1 MSSHT
6 IENLLTHRSIRK
18 FKNKKI
24 AQDTFDSLILA
35 GQAAASSSFLQ
46 GVTIIRITD
55 KNKRNA
61 LCKISGNQKYIEE
74 APEFIVFCADLNRS
88 MRCCVSTGGS
98 PMEGLTEHFLIA
110 TVDTAIFAQNVV
122 VAAESIGLGICY
134 IGAIRNDPK
143 QTCLLLDLPQH
154 TYPLF
159 GMCIGWPAQ
168 DPEIK
173 PRLPIGVVARKL
185 SQLMV
190 IMKRSNRMMIRCG
203 PIMRLGAKTKV
214 RGLGG
219 QMASL
224 LAREARPIC

>member
-1 MSSHT
+1 
-6 IENLLTHRSIRK
+6 
-18 FKNKKI
+18 
-24 AQDTFDSLILA
+24 
-35 GQAAASSSFLQ
+35 
-46 GVTIIRITD
+46 
-55 KNKRNA
+55 
-61 LCKISGNQKYIEE
+61 
-74 APEFIVFCADLNRS
+74 
-88 MRCCVSTGGS
+88 
-98 PMEGLTEHFLIA
+98 MEGLTEHFLIA

-173 PRLPIGVVARKL
+173 PRLPIGVVCKKNSYSIDGDNEAIESYDDAMRTYYA
-185 SQLMV
+185 S
-190 IMKRSNRMMIRCG
+190 RSKNKKSEG
-203 PIMRLGAKTKV
+203 WVA
-214 RGLGG
+214 

-224 LAREARPIC
+224 LAREARPHMLKFLNSKGFLIR